1 MKRKFLACPF
11 CCLLKGFRL
20 RPPLYLLPSET
31 CLVIALLVLLGFY
44 DTENGKRTTKIIGK
58 QQRARGAGTV
68 ARGVALCFEV
78 WGKAA
83 WRWDG
88 EGLGGLCV
96 CMNFFK
102 EMVPENWWD
111 VMDVARR
118 ERRDFNKGGLDVFC
132 AWRCYQPFIWG
143 LQIKKMNLYWKC
155 VWGLDLVVLHGALS
169 LNQEGHGFVS
179 VILVMI
185 FSVLGVKFCRPPPQQ
200 FLMEQG
206 KFQMC
211 PGTYVRNFQGH
222 RKNEQTKMLN
232 YGEEGERRFCKKR
245 KTCTPCVSRWR

>member
-1 MKRKFLACPF
+1 MRQGCVKM
-11 CCLLKGFRL
+11 G
-20 RPPLYLLPSET
+20 
-31 CLVIALLVLLGFY
+31 
-44 DTENGKRTTKIIGK
+44 
-58 QQRARGAGTV
+58 
-68 ARGVALCFEV
+68 
-78 WGKAA
+78 
-83 WRWDG
+83 WRRFG
-88 EGLGGLCV
+88 RFVCV
-96 CMNFFK
+96 HEFFK

-118 ERRDFNKGGLDVFC
+118 ERRDFNKGGLDVFY

-143 LQIKKMNLYWKC
+143 LQIKKMNLYWTC

-200 FLMEQG
+200 FLMEQW

-211 PGTYVRNFQGH
+211 PGTHVRNFQGH
-222 RKNEQTKMLN
+222 RKNKQTKMLN
-232 YGEEGERRFCKKR
+232 YGEEGERRFCKRR
-245 KTCTPCVSRWR
+245 KTCTSCVSRWR